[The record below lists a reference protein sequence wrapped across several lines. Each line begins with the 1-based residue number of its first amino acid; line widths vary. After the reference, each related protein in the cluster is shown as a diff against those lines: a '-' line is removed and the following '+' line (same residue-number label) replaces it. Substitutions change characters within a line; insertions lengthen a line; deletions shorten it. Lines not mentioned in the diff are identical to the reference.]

1 PACWPAH
8 PAPARP
14 PGGARV
20 RACGH
25 RGLRLR
31 QVSAGRHEAVR
42 DHRPQS
48 LLAAE
53 ERGARA
59 GAALPALLHE
69 ARAHLGQRELPRGG
83 RQGGAGGR
91 GGKVPGSGRHPERRR
106 RGRAMRLRRRARR
119 RHRLLVPPGV
129 LPGLLQRQ
137 HRQQDLR
144 DGARRGHSLRR
155 LCLLSGS
162 GGLHRQP
169 RHLGQ
174 RSVGPDIRERRLL
187 RDRPDQ
193 SLLSGRAERR
203 RARPRPLVRAR
214 AVHQDEHPRQGRW
227 HHPRVGGRP
236 PRIPEDEHDL
246 PAARPPQPPREA
258 GVAERVQGRSLRGL
272 PGRVALARPARAR
285 AQRSHRAAP
294 GRALAM
300 KRSRLAVALRLLTA
314 LAVVGLPGLSA
325 GIAPAAASALGDLAA
340 SMAPGTWAELETKG
354 LTPDLLQVPR
364 PTMVYNVLEYQNS
377 GVWDPTSRQ
386 VLFIG
391 GPHDGLG
398 KFITYDEATNT
409 WRQEP
414 DPQPQEMLSTHGY
427 DHNTINPRTGDF
439 FFRPYDR
446 PDIWRYN
453 IPTRTWSRQ
462 TRIPNVEYNCCG

>member
-1 PACWPAH
+1 
-8 PAPARP
+8 
-14 PGGARV
+14 
-20 RACGH
+20 
-25 RGLRLR
+25 
-31 QVSAGRHEAVR
+31 
-42 DHRPQS
+42 
-48 LLAAE
+48 
-53 ERGARA
+53 
-59 GAALPALLHE
+59 
-69 ARAHLGQRELPRGG
+69 
-83 RQGGAGGR
+83 
-91 GGKVPGSGRHPERRR
+91 
-106 RGRAMRLRRRARR
+106 
-119 RHRLLVPPGV
+119 
-129 LPGLLQRQ
+129 
-137 HRQQDLR
+137 
-144 DGARRGHSLRR
+144 
-155 LCLLSGS
+155 
-162 GGLHRQP
+162 
-169 RHLGQ
+169 
-174 RSVGPDIRERRLL
+174 
-187 RDRPDQ
+187 
-193 SLLSGRAERR
+193 
-203 RARPRPLVRAR
+203 
-214 AVHQDEHPRQGRW
+214 
-227 HHPRVGGRP
+227 
-236 PRIPEDEHDL
+236 
-246 PAARPPQPPREA
+246 
-258 GVAERVQGRSLRGL
+258 
-272 PGRVALARPARAR
+272 
-285 AQRSHRAAP
+285 
-294 GRALAM
+294 M

-314 LAVVGLPGLSA
+314 LAVVGLPGLAA

-462 TRIPNVEYNCCG
+462 TRIPNVEYNCCGAIEYFPDRNGILFVGRNEIAFYSFSWRMWSSPMTTVKTGPYHATAEYSPVDKVMVFGGGSGVNTIYVMDAKGNIKRGADSPVPLDSGGHAIFTADPASGKFLLFG